1 VFSAK
6 IPLAKYVSGKE
17 EIMRLENSGFEIPG
31 ATPSTTFARKP
42 GAFLNRAIATG
53 QPLLILRKNKA
64 ICAVVP
70 ITCDEDVEQYLRACP
85 LEKSEVFS

>member
-1 VFSAK
+1 M
-6 IPLAKYVSGKE
+6 PTHRNGY
-17 EIMRLENSGFEIPG
+17 EIPG

-42 GAFLNRAIATG
+42 GAFLNKAIATG

-70 ITCDEDVEQYLRACP
+70 ITSDEDVEQYLRVYSNKKP
-85 LEKSEVFS
+85 EVVG

>member
-1 VFSAK
+1 
-6 IPLAKYVSGKE
+6 
-17 EIMRLENSGFEIPG
+17 MTTHQNGFEIPG

-42 GAFLNRAIATG
+42 GAFLNQAIATG

-70 ITCDEDVEQYLRACP
+70 ITCDEDVELYLRACQI
-85 LEKSEVFS
+85 EKPEVVS

>member
-1 VFSAK
+1 MTTHS
-6 IPLAKYVSGKE
+6 
-17 EIMRLENSGFEIPG
+17 NGFEIPG

-53 QPLLILRKNKA
+53 KPLLILRKNKA

-70 ITCDEDVEQYLRACP
+70 ITSDEDVELYLRACQI
-85 LEKSEVFS
+85 EKPEVVS

>member
-1 VFSAK
+1 MSTEK
-6 IPLAKYVSGKE
+6 SGY
-17 EIMRLENSGFEIPG
+17 EIPG

-64 ICAVVP
+64 ICVVVP
-70 ITCDEDVEQYLRACP
+70 ITSDADVEQYLRACSV
-85 LEKSEVFS
+85 EKPGVTK

>member
-1 VFSAK
+1 MATN
-6 IPLAKYVSGKE
+6 P
-17 EIMRLENSGFEIPG
+17 NGFEIPG

-42 GAFLNRAIATG
+42 GAFLNQAIATG

-85 LEKSEVFS
+85 TEKAGVVS

>member
-1 VFSAK
+1 MPTHS
-6 IPLAKYVSGKE
+6 
-17 EIMRLENSGFEIPG
+17 NGFKIPG

-42 GAFLNRAIATG
+42 GAFLNQAIATG
-53 QPLLILRKNKA
+53 RPLLILRKNRA

-85 LEKSEVFS
+85 TEKAEVVS

>member
-1 VFSAK
+1 MT
-6 IPLAKYVSGKE
+6 IP
-17 EIMRLENSGFEIPG
+17 RNGFEIPG

-42 GAFLNRAIATG
+42 GAFLNQAIATG

-70 ITCDEDVEQYLRACP
+70 ITCDEDVEQYLRACSVEK
-85 LEKSEVFS
+85 LEVVS